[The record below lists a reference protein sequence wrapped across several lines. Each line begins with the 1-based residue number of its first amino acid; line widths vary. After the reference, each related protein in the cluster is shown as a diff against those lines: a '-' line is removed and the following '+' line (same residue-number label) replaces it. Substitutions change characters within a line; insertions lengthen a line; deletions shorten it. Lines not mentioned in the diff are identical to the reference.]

1 MLSTHTHTCIH
12 THKYTPTCTLHTHKQ
27 QASPQRGSVKRY
39 NRGTMGQEDCE
50 SCGNRVFLMER
61 LGVENHVFHR
71 SCFRCSTC
79 YIQLKV
85 GSYEFDAKSD
95 KFYCKTHYREVLR
108 QQTIKR
114 TMDQRGI
121 TSFEEKDKDINPRKP
136 KRKKK
141 FSSPEP
147 EQNGTGDVLTI
158 TKTNVA
164 PTAGQQASSGSDLS
178 REQSQKVKAGL
189 PSLLKTLAVSKQQEE
204 EKTLGVSASAGNTP
218 TSSPVLGTKSRLP
231 PQSSLKTTAVRA
243 PEENHKP
250 APETKPPQ
258 EVASATKEPQP
269 ASKGPEIP
277 RSTVS
282 WLTKGKTVV
291 STSEEPVFKVTTET
305 QRSEITRR
313 SYTTTAADNKSNG
326 VPPRPKP
333 PVLKTGSNLLTKS
346 DSKTASKVAKEV
358 EQKQEL
364 HTVVEQPE
372 KFPPPSTNDDSSPPI
387 KPPRRN
393 KQDHPEQKH
402 AKPAEPPP
410 PPPAAVSVLLEPP
423 STPATKKEESLE
435 KSSEGTIPQ
444 RPSIRPKRPAPPRP
458 SHPPSFRAKGS
469 PKRAPTT
476 KSKS

>member
-1 MLSTHTHTCIH
+1 MHVYIHTHTC
-12 THKYTPTCTLHTHKQ
+12 TLHMHK

-39 NRGTMGQEDCE
+39 NRGTMSQEDCE

-79 YIQLKV
+79 FIQLKV

-147 EQNGTGDVLTI
+147 ELNGSGDVPTI
-158 TKTNVA
+158 TKTNVT
-164 PTAGQQASSGSDLS
+164 PTTGQQALSGSDLS
-178 REQSQKVKAGL
+178 REQSQKLKAGL

-204 EKTLGVSASAGNTP
+204 KTLGTSVSAGNTP
-218 TSSPVLGTKSRLP
+218 TSSPVLGTKTRLT
-231 PQSSLKTTAVRA
+231 PQSSPKTTVVRA
-243 PEENHKP
+243 LEENHEP
-250 APETKPPQ
+250 PPETK
-258 EVASATKEPQP
+258 EVTSATKEPQP
-269 ASKGPEIP
+269 ASKSPEIP

-291 STSEEPVFKVTTET
+291 STSEEPVFKVTTKT
-305 QRSEITRR
+305 QHSEITKR
-313 SYTTTAADNKSNG
+313 SYTTTEADRKSNG
-326 VPPRPKP
+326 LPPRPKP
-333 PVLKTGSNLLTKS
+333 PVLKNGSNLLAKS
-346 DSKTASKVAKEV
+346 DFKTASKVAKEV
-358 EQKQEL
+358 EPKQEL

-372 KFPPPSTNDDSSPPI
+372 KPPLPSTNNNSSPPV
-387 KPPRRN
+387 KPPRRK
-393 KQDHPEQKH
+393 KQDHSEPQH
-402 AKPAEPPP
+402 AKPAGPPP
-410 PPPAAVSVLLEPP
+410 PPPATVSVLLEPP
-423 STPATKKEESLE
+423 SSTPDTKKEESLE
-435 KSSEGTIPQ
+435 KSSEGAVPQ

-458 SHPPSFRAKGS
+458 SHPPSFRAKES
-469 PKRAPTT
+469 PKRVPTT
-476 KSKS
+476 KSKCYQP

>member
-1 MLSTHTHTCIH
+1 
-12 THKYTPTCTLHTHKQ
+12 
-27 QASPQRGSVKRY
+27 
-39 NRGTMGQEDCE
+39 
-50 SCGNRVFLMER
+50 MER

-79 YIQLKV
+79 FIQLKV

-147 EQNGTGDVLTI
+147 ELNGTEDVLTT

-164 PTAGQQASSGSDLS
+164 PVAGQQALSGSDLS
-178 REQSQKVKAGL
+178 REQSQKLKAGL

-204 EKTLGVSASAGNTP
+204 EKTLGVSVSAGNTP
-218 TSSPVLGTKSRLP
+218 TSSPVLGTKTRLTR
-231 PQSSLKTTAVRA
+231 QSSPKTTAVRA
-243 PEENHKP
+243 PEESHKP
-250 APETKPPQ
+250 APETKPLQ
-258 EVASATKEPQP
+258 EVTSATKEPQP
-269 ASKGPEIP
+269 ASKSPKIP

-291 STSEEPVFKVTTET
+291 STSEEPVSVTTET
-305 QRSEITRR
+305 QHLGITRR
-313 SYTTTAADNKSNG
+313 SYTTTAADSKSNG
-326 VPPRPKP
+326 LPPRPKP
-333 PVLKTGSNLLTKS
+333 PVLKNGSNLLTKS
-346 DSKTASKVAKEV
+346 DSKTASKIAKEV

-364 HTVVEQPE
+364 HTAVEQP
-372 KFPPPSTNDDSSPPI
+372 KKPPPPSTNNDSSPPV
-387 KPPRRN
+387 KPPRRK
-393 KQDHPEQKH
+393 KQDHSEPQH
-402 AKPAEPPP
+402 TKPAGPPP

-423 STPATKKEESLE
+423 STPGTKKEESLE
-435 KSSEGTIPQ
+435 KSSEGAMPQ

-458 SHPPSFRAKGS
+458 SHPPSFKAKGS

-476 KSKS
+476 KSTCY

>member
-1 MLSTHTHTCIH
+1 MYSLHT
-12 THKYTPTCTLHTHKQ
+12 HTHKQ
-27 QASPQRGSVKRY
+27 GSPQRGSMKRY

-50 SCGNRVFLMER
+50 SCGKRVFLMER

-79 YIQLKV
+79 DIQLKV

-147 EQNGTGDVLTI
+147 EQNGTADVLKI
-158 TKTNVA
+158 TNVA
-164 PTAGQQASSGSDLS
+164 PITGQQALSGSDLS
-178 REQSQKVKAGL
+178 QEQSQKMKAGL
-189 PSLLKTLAVSKQQEE
+189 PSLLKTLAASKQLEE
-204 EKTLGVSASAGNTP
+204 EKTSGTSISAGNTP
-218 TSSPVLGTKSRLP
+218 TSSPVLGTKTRLP
-231 PQSSLKTTAVRA
+231 PQSSQKTTAVRA
-243 PEENHKP
+243 PEENYKP
-250 APETKPPQ
+250 APETKPPW
-258 EVASATKEPQP
+258 EVAPAPKDTQP

-291 STSEEPVFKVTTET
+291 STSEEPVFKVTTES
-305 QRSEITRR
+305 QRSDISRR
-313 SYTTTAADNKSNG
+313 SYTTTAAVSRSKDA
-326 VPPRPKP
+326 PPRPKP
-333 PVLKTGSNLLTKS
+333 PVLKDGSNLLTKS
-346 DSKTASKVAKEV
+346 DSETAPKVAEEV
-358 EQKQEL
+358 EQKQE
-364 HTVVEQPE
+364 VVVKQPE
-372 KFPPPSTNDDSSPPI
+372 NLPQPSANGSPPV
-387 KPPRRN
+387 KPPRR
-393 KQDHPEQKH
+393 KRQEQPEQKH
-402 AKPAEPPP
+402 AKPPGPQPAA
-410 PPPAAVSVLLEPP
+410 PPAVSNLLEPP
-423 STPATKKEESLE
+423 STTATKKEESIE
-435 KSSEGTIPQ
+435 KSTEGTTP
-444 RPSIRPKRPAPPRP
+444 RKPSIRPKRPAPPRP
-458 SHPPSFRAKGS
+458 NHPPSIKPKGS